1 MFSLHTI
8 HCMLTK
14 RIRHVGDLGYIH
26 IIQRIM
32 RIFFGCS
39 ETRLYLHKKNLKNK
53 TILSSFLEY
62 QMLRLFH
69 SQKGDL
75 NSSQM
80 KFINM
85 KEYMKDYKCEAFFT
99 KI

>member
-1 MFSLHTI
+1 
-8 HCMLTK
+8 
-14 RIRHVGDLGYIH
+14 
-26 IIQRIM
+26 M

-39 ETRLYLHKKNLKNK
+39 ETRLYLHKKKLKNK

-75 NSSQM
+75 E

-85 KEYMKDYKCEAFFT
+85 KEYMKDYKCEVFFT